1 MELAQT
7 SAIIHNVPARLVI
20 RVGHNVAR
28 AVLETARD
36 KRCDTIV
43 LGWKGYTATARRILG
58 DVVDD
63 IVSHAK
69 CDILLIKHVPD
80 ESFRN
85 ILLPTAGGDHAR
97 RAERYAAAL
106 ARYYDG
112 SVTVSSVVAPD
123 ADRET
128 RRQVAV
134 RLNKAVNRLLKE
146 EELEVH
152 RKTIR
157 HSSVSVGLIKEAEN
171 YDVLMLGATERRFDQ
186 KILLGNIP
194 EMIAKRCNRPVIIVK
209 HYHPVKELLGKVM
222 VE

>member
-1 MELAQT
+1 M
-7 SAIIHNVPARLVI
+7 I

-36 KRCDTIV
+36 KRVDTIV

-63 IVSHAK
+63 IVGHAK
-69 CDILLIKHVPD
+69 CDIMLIKHVPG

-85 ILLPTAGGDHAR
+85 ILLPTAGGVHAR
-97 RAERYAAAL
+97 RAESYATAL

-112 SVTVSSVVAPD
+112 AVTVCSVIAPD
-123 ADRET
+123 AGEET
-128 RRQVAV
+128 RAQVTG
-134 RLNKAVNRLLKE
+134 RLNKAVHRLLKE

-157 HSSVSVGLIKEAEN
+157 HSSVSVGIIKEAED
-171 YDVLMLGATERRFDQ
+171 YDALMLGATERGLNRQ
-186 KILLGNIP
+186 ILLGNIT

-209 HYHPVKELLGKVM
+209 HYNPVKELLGKVM
-222 VE
+222 EE